1 MEEGHF
7 ETLENAIRR
16 HIMDALALA
25 RGNQRQAAVLLGVT
39 RWKLARMITRF
50 DLRDFVNG
58 IRNVDRQTSVVHEAA
73 PEALTSGA
81 HDR

>member
-16 HIMDALALA
+16 HIMDALTLA
-25 RGNQRQAAVLLGVT
+25 RGNQRQAAALLAVT

-58 IRNVDRQTSVVHEAA
+58 IRHVDEQTSVVHEAA
-73 PEALTSGA
+73 PEALTSRP